1 MWLLLLVEKQLAL
14 FEETRFAGILEVKNK
29 MEDELALHGTEISAV
44 LVYPRKYLI
53 MAAENNAEHL
63 NVVLRRGKLF
73 N

>member
-1 MWLLLLVEKQLAL
+1 M
-14 FEETRFAGILEVKNK
+14 LEVKNK

-63 NVVLRRGKLF
+63 NVLLRRGKLF